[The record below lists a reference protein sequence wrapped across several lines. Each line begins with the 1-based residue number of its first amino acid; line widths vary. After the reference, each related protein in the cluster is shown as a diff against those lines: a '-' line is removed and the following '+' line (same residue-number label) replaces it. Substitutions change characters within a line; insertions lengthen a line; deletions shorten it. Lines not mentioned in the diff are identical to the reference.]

1 MEFIITLSVS
11 IDVFLG
17 VFSCSVNKMKI
28 PLSSVLIIVAINTVA
43 LILPLFWAGFFAEYL
58 TPEMAKYIGF
68 GLLFIIGFA
77 SLFRKKESFF
87 CDGADVLTSKCAA
100 VLGVAVAID
109 ATISGFAIGFLGVNI
124 PLITFISVVL
134 GFVSVYSGI
143 FFGQI
148 VNRKVEFSWLGGAIL
163 MSMAVIKMI

>member
-28 PLSSVLIIVAINTVA
+28 PLSSVLIILFINTAA
-43 LILPLFWAGFFAEYL
+43 LILPLYGADFFADYL
-58 TPEMAKYIGF
+58 TPSAAKYIGF
-68 GLLFIIGFA
+68 GLLFIIGLV
-77 SLFRKKESFF
+77 SLFGKQKDLF
-87 CDGADVLTSKCAA
+87 CDKAEVLSPKCAA

-109 ATISGFAIGFLGVNI
+109 AAISGFAIGFLEVNVFS
-124 PLITFISVVL
+124 ITFFSVAFGFISI
-134 GFVSVYSGI
+134 YSGI

-148 VNRKVEFSWLGGAIL
+148 VNRKVNFSWLGGAIL
-163 MSMAVIKMI
+163 MSMAVIKLI